1 MLAEVRKAK
10 GLSQKDM
17 AELLGLPRSTYYE
30 YETGSKTI
38 PADVAEK
45 ISKILNKPLAS
56 LFLPVRFTICEQ
68 K

>member
-10 GLSQKDM
+10 GLSQKEM
-17 AELLGLPRSTYYE
+17 AEMLELPRSTYCE
-30 YETGSKTI
+30 YETGNKTI

-45 ISKILNKPLAS
+45 ISKILNEPIAS
-56 LFLPVRFTICEQ
+56 LFLPVRFTVSEL